1 MNFLLLN
8 LFILFLACSKT
19 YDIKVN
25 SPVGATSVRKMKEEL
40 GESRIRVAHGIAQ
53 WVSEWRGLY
62 SAALTTEYC
71 TDRRVSS
78 DSSARSG
85 RSRNYCVRSL
95 HCTRALTVSR
105 LSAAAEETRDQLLP
119 LLMTTVWTLSKRRS
133 FSSRNDE
140 RDVFAFINSFGLSIS
155 HDSPF

>member
-1 MNFLLLN
+1 M
-8 LFILFLACSKT
+8 
-19 YDIKVN
+19 N
-25 SPVGATSVRKMKEEL
+25 SPVGAISVRKMKEEL

-71 TDRRVSS
+71 TERRVSS

-95 HCTRALTVSR
+95 HCTRAFTVSR
-105 LSAAAEETRDQLLP
+105 LGAAAEEARNQLLP
-119 LLMTTVWTLSKRRS
+119 LLTTTVWTLSKRRA

-140 RDVFAFINSFGLSIS
+140 RDVFAFINNFDLSMS
-155 HDSPF
+155 LDNPF